1 MISAKEK
8 AIQLVDKFMNYA
20 HGTEVDSNNGE
31 AYTDESLWKKSAKQC
46 AIICVDEIL
55 DSYPHTFDLSEY
67 TTKEGLVH
75 ISIEN
80 VRSNMGYWQEVKN
93 EIEKL

>member
-8 AIQLVDKFMNYA
+8 AVQLV
-20 HGTEVDSNNGE
+20 
-31 AYTDESLWKKSAKQC
+31 KKYFNLFSVQLENTISKSEAKQC

-67 TTKEGLVH
+67 TTKEGLIH

-80 VRSNMGYWQEVKN
+80 VRSNMGYWQQVKT
-93 EIEKL
+93 EIENYD

>member
-8 AIQLVDKFMNYA
+8 AAQLVDRFKPLVTTWDCYWDTPRDA
-20 HGTEVDSNNGE
+20 KDILED
-31 AYTDESLWKKSAKQC
+31 AKKC
-46 AIICVDEIL
+46 AIICVNEIL

-67 TTKEGLVH
+67 TTKEGLIH